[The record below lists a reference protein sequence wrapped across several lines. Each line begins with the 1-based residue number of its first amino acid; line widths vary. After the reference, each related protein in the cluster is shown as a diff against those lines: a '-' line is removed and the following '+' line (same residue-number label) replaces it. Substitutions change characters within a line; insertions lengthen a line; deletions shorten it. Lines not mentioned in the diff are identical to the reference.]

1 MKLRVVFFCI
11 VEIKSSHFLC
21 IFTGTDRLTNATADT
36 SEKGTTWFG
45 MTRHAEKVT
54 QLAARWQRSG
64 VRVHTLISKLP
75 NARAREIPNHRS
87 VAFFFCLAVLAV
99 VVVVVVFLVN
109 SIFIGKQNGNA
120 GETEKALTTEPSES
134 NRTAAANEIKV
145 EKKNKKQKN
154 ETRTTTRPVR

>member
-1 MKLRVVFFCI
+1 MAAQWGPRPHTHFETTERQSQRNTQSSVRCVF
-11 VEIKSSHFLC
+11 L
-21 IFTGTDRLTNATADT
+21 L
-36 SEKGTTWFG
+36 FG
-45 MTRHAEKVT
+45 
-54 QLAARWQRSG
+54 SD
-64 VRVHTLISKLP
+64 
-75 NARAREIPNHRS
+75 
-87 VAFFFCLAVLAV
+87 